1 MERAFTEEKRKNKI
15 KELTS
20 FFLHRHYCDNHAE
33 AFVEYMDEVFL
44 WFGAA
49 EHEYIVGT
57 ENVAATLHTFKGK
70 VPPCEI
76 SNEHYDVISVS
87 ENVYV
92 CTGMLWISTSP
103 SSDMYLRVHQR
114 VTTVFRWTEQGPRC
128 CHIHLSN
135 PYTEMMEDDIGFPE
149 KMSLESRKYFQ
160 EQIEAQK
167 KKIEEQNA
175 SIIQMHFEDL
185 STGLYNRNKFNQVCD
200 ALREDCGERLGVAYF
215 ELLFFRERVGA
226 DFRATAALYAALIFA
241 AVLLTAWVIHTLIRR
256 ESMKLELKILLNMG
270 ILFIGLLVNATVADY
285 NTSDA
290 QSTVAWGALGA
301 LCGTAALLFA
311 LGLWLA
317 RTGKQTPFIN
327 FIKRTFNGS
336 DH

>member
-135 PYTEMMEDDIGFPE
+135 PYTEMVESDIGFPE

-215 ELLFFRERVGA
+215 DLNGLKKTNDTLGHHAGDELIYRTAQHLRRVFDQKAYRIGGDEFIVIDHESQEKAFHGKVQEVMEAMQKDHLSVSTGVSWRASSCGIDEQINEA
-226 DFRATAALYAALIFA
+226 DRNMYLAKKNFYSQ
-241 AVLLTAWVIHTLIRR
+241 WENNRR
-256 ESMKLELKILLNMG
+256 S
-270 ILFIGLLVNATVADY
+270 
-285 NTSDA
+285 
-290 QSTVAWGALGA
+290 
-301 LCGTAALLFA
+301 
-311 LGLWLA
+311 
-317 RTGKQTPFIN
+317 R
-327 FIKRTFNGS
+327 
-336 DH
+336 